1 MADVLDLGGYLRF
14 LLALAFVLGL
24 IGLVALALRRVGGQ
38 FGALRRQ
45 PGARRLEI
53 AEVLPL
59 DGRRRLVLVRRD
71 GREHL
76 LLLGPQ
82 SDLVV
87 ERDIEPGP
95 AASADAAAPAARAPG
110 GQAFGHIVE
119 RFRRR
124 AG

>member
-82 SDLVV
+82 SDLVI

-95 AASADAAAPAARAPG
+95 AASAARAPG